1 MSFQFNERIIGI
13 CGRNGKGKTNLLDA
27 IYYCCFTK
35 SYFTRSDA
43 QNVLTGSQGFRVES
57 IVSVNQDENRVVC
70 IFREAG
76 KKEFSLNAESYYRFS
91 EHIGKFPCVM
101 IAPDDVQ
108 IITGSS
114 EERRRFLDALLSQID
129 HEYLNDLINYNKVL
143 QQRNSLLKLQGETR
157 RIDHQLLEV
166 LNEQLAAPGSRV
178 FEKRKNFLRD
188 FIPGVQQFYRRIS
201 GEDYEV
207 GLTYQS
213 QLLHTSFDLLFHELR
228 DKDLLLQRTNG
239 GIHKDDLE
247 ISLNGNPFKAIA
259 SQGQRK
265 SLLFALKLAEF
276 DVLKA
281 ANQFPP
287 LLLLDDLFEKLDE
300 DRMRNLLEWVCNEN
314 SGQIFSTD
322 THCERLVNQ
331 LEGLAVGFQLINL

>member
-1 MSFQFNERIIGI
+1 
-13 CGRNGKGKTNLLDA
+13 
-27 IYYCCFTK
+27 
-35 SYFTRSDA
+35 
-43 QNVLTGSQGFRVES
+43 
-57 IVSVNQDENRVVC
+57 
-70 IFREAG
+70 
-76 KKEFSLNAESYYRFS
+76 
-91 EHIGKFPCVM
+91 M

-314 SGQIFSTD
+314 SGQIFITD

-331 LEGLAVGFQLINL
+331 LEGLALAFNL

>member
-1 MSFQFNERIIGI
+1 M
-13 CGRNGKGKTNLLDA
+13 A
-27 IYYCCFTK
+27 
-35 SYFTRSDA
+35 
-43 QNVLTGSQGFRVES
+43 GSQGFRVES
-57 IVSVNQDENRVVC
+57 SISVNQDENSVVC
-70 IFREAG
+70 ILRETG

-101 IAPDDVQ
+101 IAPDDVR
-108 IITGSS
+108 IITESS

-129 HEYLNDLINYNKVL
+129 HAYLNDLINYNKIL
-143 QQRNSLLKLQGETR
+143 QQRNSLLKFQGENR
-157 RIDHQLLEV
+157 RIDNNLLEV
-166 LNEQLAAPGSRV
+166 LNEQLAIPGSRV
-178 FEKRKNFLRD
+178 FEKRKNFLTE
-188 FIPGVQQFYRRIS
+188 FIPEVQRFYRRIS

-213 QLLHTSFDLLFHELR
+213 QLLHTSFDQLFHELR

-239 GIHKDDLE
+239 GIHKDDLDM
-247 ISLNGNPFKAIA
+247 SLNGNPFKSIA

-281 ANQFPP
+281 ANQFSP

-300 DRMRNLLEWVCNEN
+300 DRMRNLLEWVCKEN
-314 SGQIFSTD
+314 DGQIFITD

-331 LEGLAVGFQLINL
+331 LDSLAVGYQLLRL